1 MKKKI
6 IAMMLVLACTIG
18 TVTPGTT
25 GNAPVCVEAA
35 TKKAKKAP
43 SINKVYNAVKKAYG
57 DNYVP
62 NTKVSKDEIKE
73 RYGVS
78 SKWYTSAIAEIP
90 MIMTNVDTLIIVKA
104 KDAKSKK
111 KIQTALKKYRE
122 TLVNDTHQYPMNQLK
137 IQASRLYTKGNYVCF
152 FMLGS
157 ISNEEEQQDEE
168 NVIAAYKKQNE
179 KAVKAIRELY

>member
-6 IAMMLVLACTIG
+6 IAVMLTFACTAG
-18 TVTPGTT
+18 TVTPAVGW
-25 GNAPVCVEAA
+25 NMPVCVEAA

-57 DNYVP
+57 DDYVP
-62 NTKVSKDEIKE
+62 NAKVSEDEIKE

-78 SKWYTSAIAEIP
+78 SKWYTSAIAEVP
-90 MIMTNVDTLIIVKA
+90 MISVNADTLIIIKA

-111 KIQTALKKYRE
+111 KIQSALKKYRE
-122 TLVNDTHQYPMNQLK
+122 TLVEDTHQYPMNQLK
-137 IQASRLYTKGNYVCF
+137 IQGSRLYTKGNYVCF

-157 ISNEEEQQDEE
+157 ISNKEEQQDEDK
-168 NVIAAYKKQNE
+168 VIAAYKKQNE
-179 KAVKAIRELY
+179 KAVKAIQKLY